1 MDKLGKEKRS
11 TIVNNALDNAGVPN
25 WGRAGIIKSALSV
38 SPATASGW
46 LTGSLPKDPHSLLH
60 FCDKYDLS
68 PHEWVFG
75 EKSAATSAGITEE
88 KIISYVGKIK
98 EFEVASGKTL
108 TPDQFAKLFVLLTR
122 SEDQAKFLLEHAD
135 FLLS

>member
-1 MDKLGKEKRS
+1 M
-11 TIVNNALDNAGVPN
+11 ILDTGGTGLVGAHLLYHLAKTAPEI
-25 WGRAGIIKSALSV
+25 RAI
-38 SPATASGW
+38 
-46 LTGSLPKDPHSLLH
+46 
-60 FCDKYDLS
+60 YR
-68 PHEWVFG
+68 
-75 EKSAATSAGITEE
+75 TEE

>member
-1 MDKLGKEKRS
+1 
-11 TIVNNALDNAGVPN
+11 
-25 WGRAGIIKSALSV
+25 
-38 SPATASGW
+38 
-46 LTGSLPKDPHSLLH
+46 
-60 FCDKYDLS
+60 
-68 PHEWVFG
+68 
-75 EKSAATSAGITEE
+75 
-88 KIISYVGKIK
+88 VGKIK